1 MATKTTGGAVTHTES
16 VVVHTAIDTG
26 YPTVEVSVALEV
38 ALIGATGTELH
49 GEGVVA
55 AVTGVTAYGQ
65 ITQEVLAHI
74 TGGTDIVVVTDLS
87 IGAGGAGDAGADG
100 AGPMVIVEVVVPMSG
115 GSSGDGSGSTWDAEA
130 TIDGKGSA
138 PAQLNWLLLDELAL
152 IDGAGS
158 VAPELLSDGELVSV
172 EEVWNTALTVLGVT
186 VVQTTGEGSPQ
197 ADLLNAVW
205 DGGFRVMFLADHAWN
220 GAKRTKKLVE
230 FVSSPTGNRW
240 SHAYSLPDDYV
251 RAFRINGKELQPDS
265 HNYGSSGQPGGHD
278 LFEIEV
284 VENADGLLKR
294 CLLTDEG
301 TVMLEYMFDVGNANI
316 DLLSPMTKWAM
327 GVALAAHAAPNFGKS
342 QQDIALLQERA
353 NKALMDAK
361 GVDGQEGTPQMF
373 QTTPILDSRY

>member
-1 MATKTTGGAVTHTES
+1 V
-16 VVVHTAIDTG
+16 
-26 YPTVEVSVALEV
+26 
-38 ALIGATGTELH
+38 
-49 GEGVVA
+49 
-55 AVTGVTAYGQ
+55 
-65 ITQEVLAHI
+65 
-74 TGGTDIVVVTDLS
+74 

-197 ADLLNAVW
+197 ANLLNAVW

-265 HNYGSSGQPGGHD
+265 HNYGSSGQSGGHD

-327 GVALAAHAAPNFGKS
+327 GVSLAAHAAPNFGKS